1 MRQTMNSSPADNAA
15 PAEQLMPREKMLR
28 HGRSA
33 LSDEELIALFLHTG
47 LQGCPVL
54 ELAALIKKT
63 AGSLANLG
71 TMDAREIMECC
82 KGIGPAKA
90 TTLAAAFELGQR
102 AVRENL
108 ERTAMRSPRVVYD
121 YLIGDLRYETEENLV
136 LLMLDSRK
144 QLIRRSLIARG
155 SLTTVPANPRSIF
168 RAALISN
175 AACIIM
181 AHNHP
186 SGDPTPSNA
195 DTELTRAIAQCG
207 ELMRIPL
214 FDHVILGTE
223 APGRSLPYYS
233 FRQNNLLH

>member
-1 MRQTMNSSPADNAA
+1 MDLSPDTTP
-15 PAEQLMPREKMLR
+15 PAEQLMPREKMMR
-28 HGRSA
+28 HGRSS

-54 ELAALIKKT
+54 ELAARIKKA

-71 TMDAREIMECC
+71 SRDAREIMECC

-108 ERTAMRSPRVVYD
+108 ERTELRSPRTVYD

-155 SLTTVPANPRSIF
+155 TLTSVPANPRSIF

-186 SGDPTPSNA
+186 SGDPAPSNA
-195 DTELTRAIAQCG
+195 DVELTKAIAQCG

-214 FDHVILGTE
+214 FDHIILGTE
-223 APGRSLPYYS
+223 APGRALPYYS
-233 FRQNNLLH
+233 FRKNNFLH

>member
-1 MRQTMNSSPADNAA
+1 MDLSPDTTP
-15 PAEQLMPREKMLR
+15 PAEQLMPREKMMR
-28 HGRSA
+28 HGRSS

-71 TMDAREIMECC
+71 SMDAREIMECC

-108 ERTAMRSPRVVYD
+108 ERTELRSPRTVYD

-155 SLTTVPANPRSIF
+155 TLTSVPANPRSIF

-186 SGDPTPSNA
+186 SGDPSPSNA
-195 DTELTRAIAQCG
+195 DVELTKAIAQCG

-223 APGRSLPYYS
+223 APGRALPYYS
-233 FRQNNLLH
+233 FRKNNFLH

>member
-1 MRQTMNSSPADNAA
+1 MPMNSTA
-15 PAEQLMPREKMLR
+15 PAPEEPLMPREKMLR

-54 ELAALIKKT
+54 ELAALIKRE
-63 AGSLANLG
+63 AGSLARLG

-82 KGIGPAKA
+82 KGVGPAKA

-102 AVRENL
+102 AVRENM
-108 ERTAMRSPRVVYD
+108 ERVEMRNPRIVYD

-136 LLMLDSRK
+136 LLLLDSRK
-144 QLIRRSLIARG
+144 QLIRRMLIARG
-155 SLTTVPANPRSIF
+155 TLTSVPANPRSIF
-168 RAALISN
+168 RPAIICN

-181 AHNHP
+181 VHNHP
-186 SGDPTPSNA
+186 SGDPSPSKA
-195 DTELTRAIAQCG
+195 DMELTGAIAQSG
-207 ELMRIPL
+207 ELLRIPL

-223 APGRSLPYYS
+223 APGRLQPFYS

>member
-155 SLTTVPANPRSIF
+155 SLTTVPTNPRSIF

>member
-1 MRQTMNSSPADNAA
+1 MDLSPDTTP
-15 PAEQLMPREKMLR
+15 PAEQLMPREKMMR
-28 HGRSA
+28 HGRSS

-54 ELAALIKKT
+54 ELAARIKK
-63 AGSLANLG
+63 AADSLANLG
-71 TMDAREIMECC
+71 SMDAREIMECC

-108 ERTAMRSPRVVYD
+108 ERTELRSPRTVYD

-155 SLTTVPANPRSIF
+155 TLASVPANPRSIF

-186 SGDPTPSNA
+186 SGDPAPSNA
-195 DTELTRAIAQCG
+195 DVELTKAIAQCG

-214 FDHVILGTE
+214 FDHIILGTE
-223 APGRSLPYYS
+223 APGRALPYYS
-233 FRQNNLLH
+233 FRKNNFLH

>member
-1 MRQTMNSSPADNAA
+1 MDLSPDTTP
-15 PAEQLMPREKMLR
+15 PAEQLMPREKMMR
-28 HGRSA
+28 HGRSS

-54 ELAALIKKT
+54 ELSARIKKA

-71 TMDAREIMECC
+71 SMDAREIMECC

-102 AVRENL
+102 AVRENM
-108 ERTAMRSPRVVYD
+108 ERTELRSPRTVYD

-155 SLTTVPANPRSIF
+155 TLTSVPANPRSIF

-186 SGDPTPSNA
+186 SGDPAPSNA
-195 DTELTRAIAQCG
+195 DVELTKAIAQCG

-214 FDHVILGTE
+214 FDHIILGTE
-223 APGRSLPYYS
+223 APGRALPYYS
-233 FRQNNLLH
+233 FRKNNFLH

>member
-186 SGDPTPSNA
+186 SGDPTPSRA
-195 DTELTRAIAQCG
+195 DMLLTKRLKEAGDLVGIT
-207 ELMRIPL
+207 LI
-214 FDHVILGTE
+214 DHIVIGDRRYL
-223 APGRSLPYYS
+223 S
-233 FRQNNLLH
+233 FREENLM

>member
-1 MRQTMNSSPADNAA
+1 MDLSPDTTP
-15 PAEQLMPREKMLR
+15 PAEQLMPREKMMR
-28 HGRSA
+28 HGRSS

-54 ELAALIKKT
+54 ELAARIKKA

-71 TMDAREIMECC
+71 SMDAREIMDCC

-108 ERTAMRSPRVVYD
+108 ERTELRSPRTVYD

-155 SLTTVPANPRSIF
+155 TLTSVPANPRSIF

-186 SGDPTPSNA
+186 SGDPAPSNA
-195 DTELTRAIAQCG
+195 DVELTKAIAQCG

-214 FDHVILGTE
+214 FDHIILGTE
-223 APGRSLPYYS
+223 APGRALPYYS
-233 FRQNNLLH
+233 FRKNNFLH

>member
-1 MRQTMNSSPADNAA
+1 MDLSPDTTP
-15 PAEQLMPREKMLR
+15 PAELLMPREKMMR
-28 HGRSA
+28 HGRSS

-54 ELAALIKKT
+54 ELAARIKKA

-71 TMDAREIMECC
+71 SMDAREIMECC

-108 ERTAMRSPRVVYD
+108 ERTELRSPRTVYD

-155 SLTTVPANPRSIF
+155 TLTSVPANPRSIF

-186 SGDPTPSNA
+186 SGDPAPSNA
-195 DTELTRAIAQCG
+195 DVELTKAIAQCG

-214 FDHVILGTE
+214 FDHIILGTE
-223 APGRSLPYYS
+223 APGRALPYYS
-233 FRQNNLLH
+233 FRKNNFLH

>member
-1 MRQTMNSSPADNAA
+1 MDLSPDNTP
-15 PAEQLMPREKMLR
+15 PAEQLMPREKMMR
-28 HGRSA
+28 HGRSS

-54 ELAALIKKT
+54 ELAARIKKA

-71 TMDAREIMECC
+71 SLDAREIMECC

-108 ERTAMRSPRVVYD
+108 ERTELRSPRTVYD

-155 SLTTVPANPRSIF
+155 TLTSVPANPRSIF

-186 SGDPTPSNA
+186 SGDPAPSNA
-195 DTELTRAIAQCG
+195 DVELTKAIAQCG

-214 FDHVILGTE
+214 FDHIILGTE
-223 APGRSLPYYS
+223 APGRALPYYS
-233 FRQNNLLH
+233 FRKNNFLH

>member
-1 MRQTMNSSPADNAA
+1 MESPSSVPE
-15 PAEQLMPREKMLR
+15 EQLMPREKMLR
-28 HGRSA
+28 HGRNA

-54 ELAALIKKT
+54 ELSARIKKA

-71 TMDAREIMECC
+71 SMDAREIMECC

-108 ERTAMRSPRVVYD
+108 ERAEMRSPRTVYD

-136 LLMLDSRK
+136 LLLLDSRK
-144 QLIRRSLIARG
+144 QLIRRILIARG
-155 SLTTVPANPRSIF
+155 TLTSVPANPRSIF
-168 RAALISN
+168 RPAIICN
-175 AACIIM
+175 AACFIM
-181 AHNHP
+181 VHNHP
-186 SGDPTPSNA
+186 SGDPTPSSA
-195 DTELTRAIAQCG
+195 DIELTKTIAQCG
-207 ELMRIPL
+207 ELMHIPL

-223 APGRSLPYYS
+223 APGRPLPFYS
-233 FRQNNLLH
+233 FRKNNFLH

>member
-1 MRQTMNSSPADNAA
+1 MDLSPDTTP
-15 PAEQLMPREKMLR
+15 PAEQLMPREKMMR
-28 HGRSA
+28 HGRSS

-54 ELAALIKKT
+54 ELAARIKKA

-71 TMDAREIMECC
+71 SMDAREIMECC

-108 ERTAMRSPRVVYD
+108 ERTELRSPRTVYD

-155 SLTTVPANPRSIF
+155 TLTSVPANPRSIF

-186 SGDPTPSNA
+186 SGDPAPSNA
-195 DTELTRAIAQCG
+195 DVELTKAIAQCG

-214 FDHVILGTE
+214 FDHIILGTE
-223 APGRSLPYYS
+223 APGRALPYYS
-233 FRQNNLLH
+233 FRKNNFLH

>member
-1 MRQTMNSSPADNAA
+1 MNSRSADNSA
-15 PAEQLMPREKMLR
+15 PEEQLMPREKMLR
-28 HGRSA
+28 HGRSS

-71 TMDAREIMECC
+71 SMDAREIMECC

-108 ERTAMRSPRVVYD
+108 ERTEMRSPRTVYD

-155 SLTTVPANPRSIF
+155 TLTSVPANPRSIF

-186 SGDPTPSNA
+186 SGDPSPSNA
-195 DTELTRAIAQCG
+195 DIELTKAIAQCG

-233 FRQNNLLH
+233 FRKNNFLH

>member
-1 MRQTMNSSPADNAA
+1 MRQTMNSSPTDNAA

-223 APGRSLPYYS
+223 APGRPLPYYS

>member
-1 MRQTMNSSPADNAA
+1 MDLSPDTTP
-15 PAEQLMPREKMLR
+15 PAEQLMPREKMML
-28 HGRSA
+28 HGRSS

-54 ELAALIKKT
+54 ELAARIKKA

-71 TMDAREIMECC
+71 SMDAREIMECC

-102 AVRENL
+102 AVRENM
-108 ERTAMRSPRVVYD
+108 ERTELRSPRTVYD

-155 SLTTVPANPRSIF
+155 TLTSVPANPRSIF

-186 SGDPTPSNA
+186 SGDPAPSNA
-195 DTELTRAIAQCG
+195 DVELTKAIAQCG

-214 FDHVILGTE
+214 FDHIILGTE
-223 APGRSLPYYS
+223 APGRALPYYS
-233 FRQNNLLH
+233 FRKNNFLH

>member
-1 MRQTMNSSPADNAA
+1 MDLSPDTTP
-15 PAEQLMPREKMLR
+15 PAEQLMPREKMMR
-28 HGRSA
+28 HGRSS

-54 ELAALIKKT
+54 ELAARIKKA

-71 TMDAREIMECC
+71 SMDAREIMECC

-108 ERTAMRSPRVVYD
+108 ERTELRSPRTVYD
-121 YLIGDLRYETEENLV
+121 YLIGDLRYETEENLI

-155 SLTTVPANPRSIF
+155 TLTSVPANPRSIF

-186 SGDPTPSNA
+186 SGDPAPSNA
-195 DTELTRAIAQCG
+195 DVELTKAIAQCG

-214 FDHVILGTE
+214 FDHIILGTE
-223 APGRSLPYYS
+223 APGRALPYYS
-233 FRQNNLLH
+233 FRKNNFLH